1 MTEPA
6 APVVGEL
13 DPRIE
18 RSRRVIQDAAI
29 AEMAAVGYGAM
40 TVEAVAK
47 RAGVSKA
54 TIYRQWKNKL
64 EIVESALGAM
74 KDDMA
79 FDDSVPVKERI
90 TAMLTWLA
98 SFLAD
103 TENPVSACM
112 PALVSAAQYDD
123 DVRAFHHRFSAQR
136 RHVLADMI
144 REGQTSGDIDASLDA
159 DRATEILVGPLFYR
173 RLMSADPFPPADVGD
188 LVATIL
194 G

>member
-1 MTEPA
+1 VSPLTS
-6 APVVGEL
+6 PVSAEL

-18 RSRRVIQDAAI
+18 RSRRVIQDAVI
-29 AEMAAVGYGAM
+29 AEMAVVGYGAM

-64 EIVESALGAM
+64 EIVESALEAM
-74 KDDMA
+74 SDDIVV
-79 FDDSVPVKERI
+79 DDSLPPKEQL
-90 TAMLTWLA
+90 TQLLTWLA
-98 SFLAD
+98 HYLAD
-103 TENPVSACM
+103 ADSQSSACL

-123 DVRAFHHRFSAQR
+123 DVRAFHHRFSQQR
-136 RHVLADMI
+136 RQVLVGMVRAAQAD
-144 REGQTSGDIDASLDA
+144 GDVDPSLDP
-159 DRATEILVGPLFYR
+159 DRTTEFLIGPLFYR
-173 RLMSADPFPPADVGD
+173 RLMTAEPFPPADVPA

>member
-1 MTEPA
+1 MTDPA
-6 APVVGEL
+6 APVITEL

-18 RSRRVIQDAAI
+18 RSRRVIQDAVI

-40 TVEAVAK
+40 TIEAVAK

-54 TIYRQWKNKL
+54 TIYRQWKSKL

-74 KDDMA
+74 KDDMDIDA
-79 FDDSVPVKERI
+79 SAPVRDQV
-90 TAMLTWLA
+90 THMLTWLA
-98 SFLAD
+98 TFLAD
-103 TENPVSACM
+103 TENPTSACL

-123 DVRAFHHRFSAQR
+123 DVRDFHHRFSGQR
-136 RHVLADMI
+136 REVLAGLI
-144 REGQTSGDIDASLDA
+144 REGQATGEITMQLDP

-173 RLMSADPFPPADVGD
+173 RLMTADPFPPADVAD
-188 LVATIL
+188 LVNSLL

>member
-1 MTEPA
+1 MNERTA
-6 APVVGEL
+6 SIDAEL

-54 TIYRQWKNKL
+54 TIYRQWKSKL

-74 KDDMA
+74 SDD
-79 FDDSVPVKERI
+79 FTIDESLLPREQI
-90 TAMLTWLA
+90 EQLLIWLA
-98 SFLAD
+98 RYLAD
-103 TENPVSACM
+103 ADSPSSACM

-123 DVRAFHHRFSAQR
+123 EVRAFHLRFSQQR
-136 RHVLADMI
+136 RQVLVDMVKA
-144 REGQTSGDIDASLDA
+144 GQANGDIEPALDA
-159 DRATEILVGPLFYR
+159 DRITEILVGPLFYR
-173 RLMSADPFPPADVGD
+173 RLMSDKPFPPSGVPD
-188 LVATIL
+188 LIATVL